1 MLYDIQLKI
10 SNDNKSSIGDPK
22 KLALLLQRKVRA
34 SLQKRATLF
43 KARIKNKKFA
53 SCIRL

>member
-10 SNDNKSSIGDPK
+10 SDDNKSSIGDPK

-53 SCIRL
+53 SCIRI